1 MYVYMHIC
9 VYMCTINIYIDLC
22 VYAYVHVCFSS
33 FFNIYLL
40 ADPGLSCGMQVLL
53 VESFKLLV
61 VGSSSQTKDQ
71 TQSPC
76 LVSMKS

>member
-1 MYVYMHIC
+1 MH
-9 VYMCTINIYIDLC
+9 TDLC
-22 VYAYVHVCFSS
+22 VYAYVHVCISS
-33 FFNIYLL
+33 FLIFIYL

-53 VESFKLLV
+53 AETFKLLV
-61 VGSSSQTKDQ
+61 VGSSSLTRDQ

>member
-1 MYVYMHIC
+1 MHMYMFVFLLFLIF
-9 VYMCTINIYIDLC
+9 IY
-22 VYAYVHVCFSS
+22 
-33 FFNIYLL
+33 L

-76 LVSMKS
+76 LVSIKS

>member
-1 MYVYMHIC
+1 MSKWLGP
-9 VYMCTINIYIDLC
+9 TLEFLFLFFFKLFIY
-22 VYAYVHVCFSS
+22 
-33 FFNIYLL
+33 L

-53 VESFKLLV
+53 AETFKLLV
-61 VGSSSQTKDQ
+61 VGSSSLTRDQ